1 MINMPRTR
9 CHDGVS
15 RLPPVVCAASVLF
28 RGALLLIACL
38 AAGAQGREVA
48 PAAARPNVIIILA
61 DDLGYGSVGCY
72 GADPGLV
79 RTPNIDRLAAGG
91 VRLTDFHSNG
101 AMCSPTRAALMT
113 GRYPQRCAW
122 VPDDELSAVSRAQR
136 ADNVKQRWAWG
147 ISRDEVTLPGLLRRA
162 GYRTSLI
169 GKWHLGYDVAFHP
182 LNHGFDEF
190 RGFVGGAVDYH
201 THVAT
206 HGSQTLDWWQG
217 RELRDEPGYATDL
230 LSRYAVDFI
239 ARNKQAPFFL
249 LLAPGAPHVPWQGRA
264 PAGRRS
270 PTQTYAEMIGTL
282 DDAVG
287 AVVGALR
294 THGLEEKTLVVFC
307 SDNGPAAP
315 RGFPANGALKGAKG
329 DMTEGGHR
337 VPFVAYFPGVIAG
350 GKTSGEVV
358 MTMDLLPTVARL
370 AGATLPEGHRLDG
383 VDVMPTLKGEAR
395 PPERTLHW
403 LFGNDWAVRS
413 GPWKLTGSGGKA
425 RTLVNL
431 ADDLA
436 EKHDL
441 LGADPARAGKLN
453 EMHRR
458 WVAETGD
465 R

>member
-1 MINMPRTR
+1 
-9 CHDGVS
+9 
-15 RLPPVVCAASVLF
+15 
-28 RGALLLIACL
+28 
-38 AAGAQGREVA
+38 
-48 PAAARPNVIIILA
+48 
-61 DDLGYGSVGCY
+61 
-72 GADPGLV
+72 
-79 RTPNIDRLAAGG
+79 
-91 VRLTDFHSNG
+91 
-101 AMCSPTRAALMT
+101 MT

-136 ADNVKQRWAWG
+136 AENVKQRWAWG

-294 THGLEEKTLVVFC
+294 AHGLEEKTLVVFC

-441 LGADPARAGKLN
+441 LAADPARAGKLT